1 LSNSDSETRIL
12 VVAAHPDDETLGCG
26 GTLLRHRA
34 AGDRLYWARA
44 TEAHEPQWPAEVV
57 RRKAA
62 EVERVTQAYGLE
74 ERFDLGFPAAW
85 LDTVPKAEL
94 MEEIGGVVE
103 QVRPTTLYLVHGGD
117 VHTDH
122 REVFAAAMSVLKPV
136 HMGRLGVRRV
146 LCFETLSST
155 DAAPPAAATA
165 FLPTVLCDITPH
177 IDRKLEIMELYE
189 TEAQPDPSP
198 RGPSAIRALA
208 RLRGAAAGVE
218 YAEAFQ
224 LVRELV

>member
-1 LSNSDSETRIL
+1 MSDTGSGARVL

-44 TEAHEPQWPAEVV
+44 TEAHQPQWSAGEV
-57 RRKAA
+57 RRKAD
-62 EVERVTQAYGLE
+62 EVERVTRAYGME
-74 ERFDLGFPAAW
+74 ERFDLGFPAAL
-85 LDTVPKAEL
+85 LDTVPQAVL
-94 MEEIGGVVE
+94 MEEIGAVVE
-103 QVRPTTLYLVHGGD
+103 EVRPATIYLVHGGD

-122 REVFAAAMSVLKPV
+122 RALFTAAMSVLKPL
-136 HMGRLGVRRV
+136 HMGRLDVRRV

-155 DAAPPAAATA
+155 EAAPPCRETA
-165 FLPTVLCDITPH
+165 FLPTVFHDITPH

-208 RLRGAAAGVE
+208 RLRGATMGVE

-224 LVRELV
+224 MVRELA